1 MSEKW
6 YFNDT
11 IIGTPPAQ
19 EVQYAYNF
27 TSNGAQYTSIALYP
41 FLDGIM
47 YVTASG
53 STEIPYQSN
62 SGWTNDEYRTIELTE
77 PATGDFLTFLSK
89 NATNISSGPVD
100 PDPPTSKLVNKVIL
114 GSDTVLDLTSDTV
127 TPETL
132 LVGTT
137 AHNAKGEII
146 TGTLV
151 PCTVYSAESP
161 ALDGTTSNSD
171 TTFTWD
177 IPSTEHGFN
186 SKNLIVSVY
195 LSTGEQIQCDVTIS
209 DTFTV
214 TLTAVYNSKIV
225 TRAGGGMY
233 VSIPAGYLRAVIIG
247 PVETPEAV
255 KQAMLKQ
262 LPVYTGGGNY

>member
-1 MSEKW
+1 M
-6 YFNDT
+6 
-11 IIGTPPAQ
+11 GLPPAADKAFA
-19 EVQYAYNF
+19 VTF
-27 TSNGAQYTSIALYP
+27 TSNGIQYNTITLP
-41 FLDGIM
+41 HVFLSMVYNQSNGDYIIC
-47 YVTASG
+47 YQSG
-53 STEIPYQSN
+53 SWKDPI
-62 SGWTNDEYRTIELTE
+62 YRTIELDD
-77 PATGDFLTFLSK
+77 PATGELLTFLQQ

-100 PDPPTSKLVNKVIL
+100 PTPVKLVNKVVL
-114 GSDTVLDLTSDTV
+114 GSHTVLDLTSDTV

-161 ALDGTTSNSD
+161 AATTSNSD
-171 TTFTWD
+171 RTFTWE
-177 IPSTEHGFN
+177 IPSTEHGFK
-186 SKNLIVSVY
+186 SKNVVVSVY

-214 TLTAVYNSKIV
+214 ALTAVYSSEIV
-225 TRAGGGMY
+225 TRAGDII
-233 VSIPAGYLRAVIIG
+233 IPAGYLRAVIIG

>member
-1 MSEKW
+1 MSYKW
-6 YFNDT
+6 KFKDVLTLSPTSSNYIT
-11 IIGTPPAQ
+11 IRSNG
-19 EVQYAYNF
+19 EVFSRINITASQLLYGQFIVYEASSGWKNEAYKTIEMDAYPRGSLLQFLQSNAILLP
-27 TSNGAQYTSIALYP
+27 TSN
-41 FLDGIM
+41 
-47 YVTASG
+47 
-53 STEIPYQSN
+53 
-62 SGWTNDEYRTIELTE
+62 
-77 PATGDFLTFLSK
+77 
-89 NATNISSGPVD
+89 
-100 PDPPTSKLVNKVIL
+100 VNKVDL
-114 GSDTVLDLTSDTV
+114 NGVTVLDLTSDTV

-132 LVGTT
+132 LLGTT
-137 AHNAKGEII
+137 AHNAKGETI

-161 ALDGTTSNSD
+161 AMDGTTSNSD

-247 PVETPEAV
+247 PVETPAAV
-255 KQAMLKQ
+255 QQAMLNQ

>member
-1 MSEKW
+1 MSYKW
-6 YFNDT
+6 KFKDVLT
-11 IIGTPPAQ
+11 LSPT
-19 EVQYAYNF
+19 
-27 TSNGAQYTSIALYP
+27 TSNYITIRSNGKVFSRIN
-41 FLDGIM
+41 I
-47 YVTASG
+47 TASQLLYG
-53 STEIPYQSN
+53 QFIVYKAS
-62 SGWTNDEYRTIELTE
+62 SGWTNEAYKTIEMDNY
-77 PATGDFLTFLSK
+77 PAGDLLQFLQS
-89 NATNISSGPVD
+89 NAILLPSSN
-100 PDPPTSKLVNKVIL
+100 VNKVDL
-114 GSDTVLDLTSDTV
+114 NGVTVLDLTSDTV

-214 TLTAVYNSKIV
+214 TLTAVYNSEIV

>member
-1 MSEKW
+1 MSETW
-6 YFNDT
+6 YFNQT
-11 IIGTPPAQ
+11 IIGTPPSQ

-47 YVTASG
+47 YVTVSG
-53 STEIPYQSN
+53 SAEITYQSD
-62 SGWTNDEYRTIELTE
+62 SGWKNDAYRTIELTE
-77 PATGDFLTFLSK
+77 PATGDFLTFLSE
-89 NATNISSGPVD
+89 NATSISSGPVD

-161 ALDGTTSNSD
+161 AATTSNSD
-171 TTFTWD
+171 RTFTWE
-177 IPSTEHGFN
+177 IPSTEHGFK
-186 SKNLIVSVY
+186 SKNLVVSVY

-209 DTFTV
+209 DTFMV
-214 TLTAVYNSKIV
+214 ALTAVYSSDIV
-225 TRAGGGMY
+225 TRAGD
-233 VSIPAGYLRAVIIG
+233 VTIPAGYLRDVIIG
-247 PVETPEAV
+247 PVETTAAV
-255 KQAMLKQ
+255 QQAMLNQ
-262 LPVYTGGGNY
+262 LQVYTGGGNY